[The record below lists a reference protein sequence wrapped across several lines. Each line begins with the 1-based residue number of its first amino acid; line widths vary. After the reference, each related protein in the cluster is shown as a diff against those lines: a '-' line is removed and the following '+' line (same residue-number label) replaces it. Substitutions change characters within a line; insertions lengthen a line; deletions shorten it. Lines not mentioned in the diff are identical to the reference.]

1 MTGFLVIARGK
12 TVVRKSLAPT
22 CLIAVVTT
30 LMLGGHALAAPATV
44 PDLTQGGKKDNER
57 DFPDDCKKKK
67 TAAVEEA
74 IKAIEAATDL
84 PEVRSIAPLL
94 RKADPL

>member
-1 MTGFLVIARGK
+1 MGRIMAALKLYGAAAKEVLPDLR
-12 TVVRKSLAPT
+12 
-22 CLIAVVTT
+22 
-30 LMLGGHALAAPATV
+30 ALATFC
-44 PDLTQGGKKDNER
+44 KNEK
-57 DFPDDCKKKK
+57 DFPEDCRKRK

-94 RKADPL
+94 PKTDPL